1 MRITS
6 NYTIPSYNNRNCKKP
21 AFQAKVEDSV
31 LQSLREKA
39 EARNLGLPFEN
50 QLARISQWGERNSVI
65 NISVPCRMDETGF
78 GTPHLALY
86 NEKMS
91 TKYGGSFNID
101 ESKPTLEQFFS
112 LTEKDILDAEKEIV
126 QVSRLSKLDA
136 IKKIVQ
142 SPEYMEEITGK
153 KNPTDRE
160 LSKGLRNLTEEQF
173 LDYRFDLRKVRTEMQ
188 DLVDSIDYNFDN
200 IEK

>member
-6 NYTIPSYNNRNCKKP
+6 NYMMPSYNNRNCKKP

-31 LQSLREKA
+31 LESLREKA
-39 EARNLGLPFEN
+39 EVKNLRLPFEN
-50 QLARISQWGERNSVI
+50 QLARISQWGDKNSVI
-65 NISVPCRMDETGF
+65 DVSIPCGLDDTGF

-86 NEKMS
+86 NEKIS
-91 TKYGGSFNID
+91 TKYGGGFNID

-126 QVSRLSKLDA
+126 KAARLSKLEA

-142 SPEYMEEITGK
+142 TPEYMQEITGK
-153 KNPTDRE
+153 ENPTDKE
-160 LSKGLRNLTEEQF
+160 LSKGLRNLTEDQF
-173 LDYRFDLRKVRTEMQ
+173 LDYRFDLKKVRTEAQ
-188 DLVDSIDYNFDN
+188 NLVDKLDYHFVDV
-200 IEK
+200 EK